1 MKRFMGK
8 ALGMVLSVSMMV
20 SFVPGMT
27 VFAATDDGTGQ
38 NVGEIGEVMELPE
51 DVQDVIDMI
60 KALPSV
66 DNITLDDYDAESKAE
81 NAFNELDEGEKY
93 SVAISLGY
101 DSIDEVISLFSAY
114 REKRSSLLDKALE
127 EVVDLIDAIPENLTL
142 EDADAVAAARKAYD
156 KLGGLALQSDVS
168 NYDKLVAAEKKLEEL
183 KAEEEQAKAEEE
195 QAKEVDAVIKLINDL
210 PDPEDVVYDDYGDV
224 YEAYYAYSSLTD
236 KQKEMISEELVKKLN
251 ACRLVVELFDL
262 ADSVEVVEYLLDTYP
277 DYLSEEL
284 TAEMIENLDAGKEIL
299 DMDSPML
306 EEVLDANHALIE
318 SFWAASEIIGLHFTV
333 VDGADG
339 IVWLTNSDSGLTIR
353 IKQEGYEDY
362 AYELFLD
369 AGEVLLIDGEE
380 FPEGAVKTSKGSL
393 IIEIIPD
400 FLKTLSVGEHKL
412 TVKFDNGV
420 TMDLVITI
428 KDAANVPASGESVS
442 AAAYVGIA
450 MVVLAAACFVV
461 NKRLAKKES

>member
-8 ALGMVLSVSMMV
+8 ALGILLSVIMMV
-20 SFVPGMT
+20 SMVPGMA
-27 VFAATDDGTGQ
+27 VFAADSETPGESTGD
-38 NVGEIGEVMELPE
+38 VVLPE
-51 DVQDVIDMI
+51 EVQNVIDMI
-60 KALPSV
+60 KALPSI
-66 DNITLDDYDAESKAE
+66 DDFTLDDYNAVGHAT
-81 NAFNELDEGEKY
+81 NAFNELDEAGMS
-93 SVAISLGY
+93 SVAKALGLEDSDAVIDFLYEYEEKRISLLGAA
-101 DSIDEVISLFSAY
+101 V
-114 REKRSSLLDKALE
+114 E
-127 EVVDLIDAIPENLTL
+127 EVVKLIDAIPEDLTL
-142 EDADAVAAARKAYD
+142 ENADDVAAAREAYN
-156 KLGGLALQSDVS
+156 KLLAYGIQSRVS
-168 NYDKLVAAEKKLEEL
+168 NYDKLVAAETKLEEL

-195 QAKEVDAVIKLINDL
+195 QAKEVDAVIKMINDL
-210 PDPEDVVYDDYGDV
+210 PDPENLEYALVSEVYN
-224 YEAYYAYSSLTD
+224 AYYAYLGLTEEQQA
-236 KQKEMISEELVKKLN
+236 KISEELVKKLN
-251 ACRLVVELFDL
+251 ACRYVAELLNL
-262 ADSVEVVEYLLDTYP
+262 ADTVEAVQFLLDNYP

-284 TAEMIENLDAGKEIL
+284 ISEMTENLDNAKKVL

-306 EEVLDANHALIE
+306 EEVEDAYHALLE
-318 SFWAASEIIGLHFTV
+318 SFWAANELIGLHFTV

-353 IKQEGYEDY
+353 IKQEGYDDY

-380 FPEGAVKTSKGSL
+380 FPEGAAKTSKGSL

-420 TMDLVITI
+420 TMDLVIII
-428 KDAANVPASGESVS
+428 KDAADVPASGESVS

>member
-60 KALPSV
+60 EALPSIDEV
-66 DNITLDDYDAESKAE
+66 TLDDYDEVGHAI
-81 NAFNELDEGEKY
+81 NAFSELDEAGKS
-93 SVAISLGY
+93 SVAKALGF
-101 DSIDEVISLFSAY
+101 DELDDLIVFLNEY
-114 REKRSSLLDKALE
+114 QEKRPSLLEAAVK
-127 EVVDLIDAIPENLTL
+127 EVENLINAIPEDLTL
-142 EDADAVAAARKAYD
+142 ENADDVAAAREAYN
-156 KLGGLALQSDVS
+156 KLGAYAIQSDVS

-183 KAEEEQAKAEEE
+183 KAEE
-195 QAKEVDAVIKLINDL
+195 QAKEVEAVIKMINEL
-210 PDPEDVVYDDYGDV
+210 PDPEDVVYADYGDV
-224 YEAYYAYSSLTD
+224 YEAYYAYTSLTD

-251 ACRLVVELFDL
+251 DCRFVVELLDL
-262 ADSVEVVEYLLDTYP
+262 ADSVEAVQFLLDNYP

-284 TAEMIENLDAGKEIL
+284 ISEMNENLDNGKKVL
-299 DMDSPML
+299 DMDSPSF

-362 AYELFLD
+362 AYELFLS

-428 KDAANVPASGESVS
+428 KDAADVPASGESVS
-442 AAAYVGIA
+442 AAAYVGVA

-461 NKRLAKKES
+461 NKRLAKKKS

>member
-60 KALPSV
+60 EALPSIDEV
-66 DNITLDDYDAESKAE
+66 TLDDYDEVGHAA
-81 NAFNELDEGEKY
+81 NAFSELDEAGMSSVAKALGFENAEAVIAFLYEYGEK
-93 SVAISLGY
+93 
-101 DSIDEVISLFSAY
+101 
-114 REKRSSLLDKALE
+114 RPSLLEAAVK
-127 EVVDLIDAIPENLTL
+127 EVENLINAIPEDLTL
-142 EDADAVAAARKAYD
+142 EDADDVAAAREAYN
-156 KLGGLALQSDVS
+156 KLGAYGIQSDVS

-183 KAEEEQAKAEEE
+183 KAEE
-195 QAKEVDAVIKLINDL
+195 QAKEVEAVIKMINDL
-210 PDPEDVVYDDYGDV
+210 PDPEDVVYADYGDV
-224 YEAYYAYSSLTD
+224 YEAYYAYTSLTD
-236 KQKEMISEELVKKLN
+236 KQKEMISEELVNKLN
-251 ACRLVVELFDL
+251 ACRFVVELLDL
-262 ADSVEVVEYLLDTYP
+262 ADSVEAVQFLLDNYP

-284 TAEMIENLDAGKEIL
+284 ISEMNENLDNGKKVL
-299 DMDSPML
+299 DMDSPSF

-362 AYELFLD
+362 AYELFLS

-428 KDAANVPASGESVS
+428 KDAADVPASGESVS
-442 AAAYVGIA
+442 AAACVGVA

-461 NKRLAKKES
+461 NKRLAKKKS

>member
-60 KALPSV
+60 EALPSIDEV
-66 DNITLDDYDAESKAE
+66 TLDDYDEVGHAA
-81 NAFNELDEGEKY
+81 NAFSELDEAGMSSVAKALGFENAEAVIAFLYEYGEK
-93 SVAISLGY
+93 
-101 DSIDEVISLFSAY
+101 
-114 REKRSSLLDKALE
+114 RPSLLEAAVK
-127 EVVDLIDAIPENLTL
+127 EVENLINAIPEDLTL
-142 EDADAVAAARKAYD
+142 EDADDVAAAREAYN
-156 KLGGLALQSDVS
+156 KLGAYGIQSDVS

-183 KAEEEQAKAEEE
+183 KAEE
-195 QAKEVDAVIKLINDL
+195 QAKEVEAVIKMINDL
-210 PDPEDVVYDDYGDV
+210 PDPEDVVYADYGDV
-224 YEAYYAYSSLTD
+224 YEAYYAYYSLSD
-236 KQKEMISEELVKKLN
+236 EQKEMISEELVNKLN
-251 ACRLVVELFDL
+251 ACRFVVELLDL
-262 ADSVEVVEYLLDTYP
+262 ADSVEAVQFLLDNYP

-284 TAEMIENLDAGKEIL
+284 ISEMNENLDNGKKVL
-299 DMDSPML
+299 DMDSPSF

-362 AYELFLD
+362 AYELFLS

-428 KDAANVPASGESVS
+428 KDAADVPASGESVS
-442 AAAYVGIA
+442 AAACVGVA

-461 NKRLAKKES
+461 NKRLAKKKS

>member
-60 KALPSV
+60 EALPSIDEV
-66 DNITLDDYDAESKAE
+66 TLDDYDEFGHAA
-81 NAFNELDEGEKY
+81 NAFSELDEAGKS
-93 SVAISLGY
+93 SVAKALGF
-101 DSIDEVISLFSAY
+101 DELDDVIAFLNEY
-114 REKRSSLLDKALE
+114 QEKRPSLLEAAVK
-127 EVVDLIDAIPENLTL
+127 EVENLINAIPEDLTL
-142 EDADAVAAARKAYD
+142 ENADDVAAAREAYN
-156 KLGGLALQSDVS
+156 KLGAYAVQSDVS

-183 KAEEEQAKAEEE
+183 KAEE
-195 QAKEVDAVIKLINDL
+195 QAKEVEAVIKMINDL
-210 PDPEDVVYDDYGDV
+210 PDPEDVVYADYGDV
-224 YEAYYAYSSLTD
+224 YEAYYAYTSLTD
-236 KQKEMISEELVKKLN
+236 KQKEMISEELVNKLN
-251 ACRLVVELFDL
+251 ACRFVVELLDL
-262 ADSVEVVEYLLDTYP
+262 ADSVEAVQFLLDNYP

-284 TAEMIENLDAGKEIL
+284 ISEMNENLDNGKKVL
-299 DMDSPML
+299 DMDSPSF

-362 AYELFLD
+362 AYELFLS

-428 KDAANVPASGESVS
+428 KDAADVPASGESISS
-442 AAAYVGIA
+442 ALYIGAA
-450 MVVLAAACFVV
+450 MLLLAGAGFVV
-461 NKRLAKKES
+461 SKRLARKES